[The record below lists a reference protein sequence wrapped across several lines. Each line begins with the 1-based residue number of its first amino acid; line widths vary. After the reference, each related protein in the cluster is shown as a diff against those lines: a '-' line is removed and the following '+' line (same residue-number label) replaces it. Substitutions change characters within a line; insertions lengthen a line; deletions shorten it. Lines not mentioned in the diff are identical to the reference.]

1 MLALP
6 RCFVSVVEFPATL
19 YHTMAV
25 ESRKSPKKARKSAG
39 EALCTTGQADEY
51 ATFSAALKKVLTVS
65 HKEMQK
71 RITRASASRALDAK
85 D

>member
-1 MLALP
+1 MP
-6 RCFVSVVEFPATL
+6 
-19 YHTMAV
+19 V
-25 ESRKSPKKARKSAG
+25 ESGKSRKKARKRSAG
-39 EALCTTGQADEY
+39 TLCTNGQADEY

-71 RITRASASRALDAK
+71 RITRASSARASNAK